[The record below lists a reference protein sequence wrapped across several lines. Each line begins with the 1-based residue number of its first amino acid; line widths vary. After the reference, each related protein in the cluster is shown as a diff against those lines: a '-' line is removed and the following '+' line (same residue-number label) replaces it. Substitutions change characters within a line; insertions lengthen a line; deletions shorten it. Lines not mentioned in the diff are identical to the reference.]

1 MPDYRNMTAK
11 EAIRAAYYD
20 RAFPDCCQSVLN
32 GAPNCP
38 LPGLKKGLSVSVRAG
53 RFAFRQTK
61 RDLSLRKG
69 PFWGLPRRYA
79 SIPAASYSPS
89 ERVGWA
95 WMVS

>member
-20 RAFPDCCQSVLN
+20 RAFPDCCQSVYER
-32 GAPNCP
+32 GSQ
-38 LPGLKKGLSVSVRAG
+38 LPATRLGLSVSVRAG
-53 RFAFRQTK
+53 RLAFRQTK